1 MKKLFYILNI
11 VLVLIL
17 IYIIQYPKI
26 QQGKIVKTK
35 IAFYP
40 SPASFP
46 VFVAKEKG
54 FFEKEKVDA
63 EIIKTSLPE
72 VIDEL
77 KRGKV
82 DIVVGYSPIDFFIRQ
97 KEEIENYKIISDVED
112 NEDFVYASLFGFGK
126 LKEIKDI
133 KNSLFYYPSQR
144 MEGKFIGKK
153 LSENFG
159 LNISN
164 IFEYQTV
171 FPQII
176 EGLALVYEPY
186 RLFFLK
192 RNVKVLIDD
201 VFKEFF
207 GEGSVIGSVLCSKV
221 TLAYNRRA
229 YERFKVIWDESV
241 DYIKNNPDE
250 AKNLYIAYCVQ
261 YLDADFL
268 KEDLENYELKL
279 PRYKKTEE
287 VSDLNYLTIVRIL
300 KNSGFIFT
308 EPDLANLFEVK

>member
-1 MKKLFYILNI
+1 MKKLFYVLNI
-11 VLVLIL
+11 ILALIL
-17 IYIIQYPKI
+17 IYIIQYPKM
-26 QQGKIVKTK
+26 QQGKIVKAK

-54 FFEKEKVDA
+54 FFEKEKVNA
-63 EIIKTSLPE
+63 EIIKTSSPD

-82 DIVVGYSPIDFFIRQ
+82 DLVVGYPPFDFFIRQ
-97 KEEIENYKIISDVED
+97 KEEIENYRIIADVED
-112 NEDFVYASLFGFGK
+112 NEDFVYASLFSFGK

-144 MEGKFIGKK
+144 MEGRLIGKK
-153 LSENFG
+153 LSENYS

-164 IFEYQTV
+164 IFEYSTV

-176 EGLALVYEPY
+176 EGTSLVYEPY
-186 RLFFLK
+186 RLYFLK
-192 RNVKVLIDD
+192 RNVRVLIDD

-229 YERFKVIWDESV
+229 FERFKVIWDESV

-250 AKNLYIAYCVQ
+250 ARNLYISFLIQ
-261 YLDADFL
+261 YLDADFI
-268 KEDLENYELKL
+268 KEDLSNYELKL
-279 PRYKKTEE
+279 PGYKKTSE
-287 VSDLNYLTIVRIL
+287 VNDLNYLAIIRIL

-308 EPDLANLFEVK
+308 EPNLAVLFETK

>member
-1 MKKLFYILNI
+1 MKKIFYLLNI
-11 VLVLIL
+11 ILALIL

-26 QQGKIVKTK
+26 QQGKIVKAK

-40 SPASFP
+40 SPSSFP

-63 EIIKTSLPE
+63 EIIKTSSPDM
-72 VIDEL
+72 IDEL
-77 KRGKV
+77 KRGKL

-97 KEEIENYKIISDVED
+97 KEEIGNYRIIADVEKG
-112 NEDFVYASLFGFGK
+112 EDFIFASLFGFGK
-126 LKEIKDI
+126 LKDVKDI

-153 LSENFG
+153 LSENYG

-164 IFEYQTV
+164 TFEYSTLL
-171 FPQII
+171 PQII
-176 EGLALVYEPY
+176 EGSSLVYEPY
-186 RLFFLK
+186 RLYFLK
-192 RNVKVLIDD
+192 SNMRVLIED
-201 VFKEFF
+201 VFKEFL
-207 GEGSVIGSVLCSKV
+207 GESYIIGSVFCSKV

-250 AKNLYIAYCVQ
+250 AKSLYIAYCVQ

-268 KEDLENYELKL
+268 VEDLSNQEVKL
-279 PRYKKTEE
+279 PRYKKTSE
-287 VSDLNYLTIVRIL
+287 VSDLNYLTIIRIL
-300 KNSGFIFT
+300 KNSGFIYT
-308 EPDLANLFEVK
+308 EPDLAVLFEVK